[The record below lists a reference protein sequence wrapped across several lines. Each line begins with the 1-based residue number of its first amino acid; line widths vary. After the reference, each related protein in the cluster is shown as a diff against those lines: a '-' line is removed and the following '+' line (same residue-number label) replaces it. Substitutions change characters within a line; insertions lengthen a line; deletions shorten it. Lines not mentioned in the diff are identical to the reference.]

1 MPNIRDLK
9 LGPITINEFDYST
22 TFINEIDYGTKT
34 VFLNGGGPQ
43 PGFGNILVADN
54 NPRSSAGGFH
64 IEVSPGTYPNS
75 YNPGTWV
82 TLQSY
87 EVDIK
92 STTRLLRYTKHDTSS
107 EPSINDTRGS
117 VHLLMNNSF
126 NYYLGYV
133 FGKNTPVAEAI
144 AYWEQ
149 YQQNLGTISWAIR
162 LGETPATRTQGFGTH
177 MRLDLLIDPESYVI
191 NETTNQSASDMWDCF
206 TLSFMNTIYPNQY
219 SGTANFKYGFPVI
232 KNNGSVIQG
241 SIPSRSDNIYDC
253 LTTENYIPEVTNV
266 QVTSAHYDYYL
277 LNGEV
282 PTQETL
288 SAAVAATVQSGDT
301 GVALESQLIANMYG
315 PYLNFDETI
324 TGTATIKIKK
334 HTTSIWDGLQNSL
347 LVVGLQNYT
356 DVVESCTFN
365 GSPDLDTDAYI
376 TSAIENDVTVVVNR
390 SRTQP
395 TGYAPSDAPVY
406 EGETRVGY
414 LVDAPSIA
422 NPLGSRYGETTA
434 AAFSIRK
441 GEIGLRYHISA
452 DNICTYVDIIKY
464 DEENQDI
471 TERDEQNNVLYSLI
485 HSPKLLT
492 VYYKD
497 WEKEYNQ

>member
-22 TFINEIDYGTKT
+22 TFINEIDYGAKT

-43 PGFGNILVADN
+43 PGFGNILVADA

-87 EVDIK
+87 EADIT
-92 STTRLLRYTKHDTSS
+92 SIVRLLSYWGEYTS
-107 EPSINDTRGS
+107 EPNIDGTRGS
-117 VHLLMNNSF
+117 VHLLMSNSF
-126 NYYLGYV
+126 NYYLGYI
-133 FGKNTPVAEAI
+133 FGKNTPVAEAVE
-144 AYWEQ
+144 YWEQ
-149 YQQNLGTISWAIR
+149 YTNIGTVSWAVR
-162 LGETPATRTQGFGTH
+162 LGETPATHIPGAGKH
-177 MRLDLLIDPESYVI
+177 MRLDLLIDPESYVT
-191 NETTNQSASDMWDCF
+191 NETTNQSASDIWNCF
-206 TLSFMNTIYPNQY
+206 TLSFANTSYPNTY

-232 KNNGSVIQG
+232 KNDGSVIQG
-241 SIPSRSDNIYDC
+241 SIPSRSDNIGDC
-253 LTTENYIPEVTNV
+253 LTNETYTPEVTNE

-301 GVALESQLIANMYG
+301 GVALESQLIAGMYG
-315 PYLNFDETI
+315 AYSNFDETI
-324 TGTATIKIKK
+324 TGNATIKIKK

-347 LVVGLQNYT
+347 LVGGLQNYT

-365 GSPDLDTDAYI
+365 DSPDLDTDAYI

-414 LVDAPSIA
+414 LVDAPFIT
-422 NPLGSRYGETTA
+422 NPLGSWYGETTA